1 MATDN
6 RSAAEI
12 EREIETER
20 SELKDTLS
28 ELQGTFSA
36 ENLVRQ
42 VTDQFR
48 EHGGDISRSVSR
60 SVRDNPLALT
70 LTGVGIAWLIFGQGR
85 GEIGRAHV

>member
-1 MATDN
+1 MPTDN

-48 EHGGDISRSVSR
+48 EHGGDIS
-60 SVRDNPLALT
+60 
-70 LTGVGIAWLIFGQGR
+70 Q
-85 GEIGRAHV
+85 IGRASCRERV